1 MKHVTLHKGK
11 PLYIFVNIISKC
23 DGLTVMQVVFI
34 EPMLWCGCN
43 LLSTPRRFLWDIRRE
58 GYIQFI
64 EDVFS
69 SWSLPPPPWSFP
81 PWCKHCSLFAPVQQ
95 MFYLLSVHWL
105 IIVEDPQS
113 CCWRFWSAL
122 HDYCSGERERERV
135 QLTFTVVSQSLKG
148 LQYSSI
154 KSCFHGNVTLL
165 HLEWERWNVFPLVNN
180 ITDLRGNCAS
190 LNTVCCLVLASE
202 RVVRQHLPYVY
213 WALPCW
219 RLYLTPQKTTTTTTK
234 QAILILPK
242 DTSNRQVK
250 EMMSLNI
257 ES

>member
-1 MKHVTLHKGK
+1 MSFLPEVCHHLLGLFHPDANIVLSLHQSSRCSTSSPYTDSSLLRIHSHVVGGFDLHFMT
-11 PLYIFVNIISKC
+11 IAV
-23 DGLTVMQVVFI
+23 
-34 EPMLWCGCN
+34 
-43 LLSTPRRFLWDIRRE
+43 
-58 GYIQFI
+58 
-64 EDVFS
+64 
-69 SWSLPPPPWSFP
+69 
-81 PWCKHCSLFAPVQQ
+81 
-95 MFYLLSVHWL
+95 
-105 IIVEDPQS
+105 
-113 CCWRFWSAL
+113 
-122 HDYCSGERERERV
+122 ERERERV